1 VGSSDDSKNVFVNLV
16 PRFFQPTYG
25 KILLDGHELTTLKLG
40 GLRSNIGLV
49 PQEVILFNDSIAAN
63 IAFGEMR
70 CATEV
75 EIIAAAQAAHAIE
88 FIREMPQGMQTRVG
102 KRGVKLSRGQRQR
115 IAIARVILKNPP
127 ILILD
132 ESTSTLDSE
141 SEHYI
146 QTALET
152 LIQNRTTIIIA
163 RRGTT
168 VEKADRI
175 FVLEQNHIS
184 EIGNHRELLSKEG
197 IYAKLY
203 RSQI

>member
-1 VGSSDDSKNVFVNLV
+1 
-16 PRFFQPTYG
+16 
-25 KILLDGHELTTLKLG
+25 
-40 GLRSNIGLV
+40 
-49 PQEVILFNDSIAAN
+49 
-63 IAFGEMR
+63 
-70 CATEV
+70 
-75 EIIAAAQAAHAIE
+75 
-88 FIREMPQGMQTRVG
+88 MQTRVG

-132 ESTSTLDSE
+132 EPTSTLDSE

-163 RRGTT
+163 RRGATI
-168 VEKADRI
+168 EKADRI

-184 EIGNHRELLSKEG
+184 EIGNHRELLSKGG

-203 RSQI
+203 QSQI